1 MLPTRT
7 IGSNTRPW
15 MTWPFGDLMM
25 HVDWGG
31 NLQTR
36 KSTIG
41 YVFLLN
47 NRAVSWSS
55 HKEPTFI
62 LSTTKAEY
70 MAYHKHL
77 KKLFGFIAFLVN
89 SIQTKGNTHMFSNNQ
104 GCLSLLKNLIHH
116 SRTKHIDIQ
125 HHYDKEMVSVRSIRF
140 EYVPIAKMVV
150 DILTKSCPYKKNTF
164 WCMEMLG
171 V

>member
-1 MLPTRT
+1 
-7 IGSNTRPW
+7 

-25 HVDWGG
+25 HVDWGGG

-47 NRAVSWSS
+47 NRAMSWSS

-89 SIQTKGNTHMFSNNQ
+89 SNFGFNQKENTHIFSNNQ
-104 GCLSLLKNLIHH
+104 RCLSLIKNLIHH

-125 HHYDKEMVSVRSIRF
+125 HHYVKEMVNVRSIRF

-150 DILTKSCPYKKNTF
+150 DILTKVVPTKKTHF
-164 WCMEMLG
+164 G
-171 V
+171 VWKC